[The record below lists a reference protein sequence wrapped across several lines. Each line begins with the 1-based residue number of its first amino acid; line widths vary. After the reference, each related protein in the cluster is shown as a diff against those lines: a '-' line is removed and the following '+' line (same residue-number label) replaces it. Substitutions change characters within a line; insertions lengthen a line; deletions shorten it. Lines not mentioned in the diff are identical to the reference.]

1 MSTIKDGGPAFA
13 IPCEDDRDCGPR
25 FQSGYGGMTL
35 RDAFAIAALSTVGGY
50 SSADLET
57 WSADSFARHAY
68 AIADS
73 MLRARDQEPS

>member
-1 MSTIKDGGPAFA
+1 MSTIKDGGPAY
-13 IPCEDDRDCGPR
+13 PCEWDYINTNR
-25 FQSGYGGMTL
+25 SAANGMTL